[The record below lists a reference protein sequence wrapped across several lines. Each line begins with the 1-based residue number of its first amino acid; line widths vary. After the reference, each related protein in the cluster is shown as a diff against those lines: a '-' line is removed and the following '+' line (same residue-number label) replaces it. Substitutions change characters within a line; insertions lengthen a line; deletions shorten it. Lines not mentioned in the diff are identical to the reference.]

1 MNSKEIHDQL
11 DHPVID
17 SDAHWLEFG
26 PLLKERIGKIAGRE
40 VADCFT
46 GLREAIGDAL
56 LLGPDE
62 RRRRRVAHSGC
73 WTVPMANALD
83 RATAM
88 MPKLLYERMDE
99 LGLDFCVMYP
109 TGGMAVTPN
118 RAMRQKATRA
128 FNTFCADYF
137 GDYADRLT
145 PVAVIPTV
153 TPDEAIEELEYAV
166 QELGLKAAL
175 FGGMIPR
182 EVPAVK
188 DGDEDGTKLGRWY
201 DVLGLDSAY
210 DYDPLWAKC
219 LELGVAPTF
228 HSAGRGYAL
237 RRSPSNFTYNH
248 IGHFAST
255 AEAICKAMFL
265 GGVTRRFPTLKMAF
279 LEGGVSY
286 ACQLFADLIEHWEIR
301 NGDALAVVN
310 PDNLDHEEVIRLA
323 KRYGPADM
331 QRLLDGREA
340 ALYAAMEPETGTATG
355 GEANLDDFAACAI
368 DSVEDFRALF
378 GNFYFGCEA
387 DDRMN
392 VWAFNDRVNPLGT
405 KVNALFSSD
414 IGHFDVPDMA
424 EVLEEAHGLVDEGL
438 MSKEDFKAFTFTNP
452 AHFWASGNPDFF
464 AGTAVEQPVR
474 ELLAEDALNAYDTAM
489 EVREARTLWRRRR

>member
-1 MNSKEIHDQL
+1 MNSKDVHDRL

-26 PLLKERIGKIAGRE
+26 PLLQERIGKIAGRE
-40 VADCFT
+40 VAACFT

-56 LLGPDE
+56 LMGPAE
-62 RRRRRVAHSGC
+62 RRRRRIAHSGC

-88 MPKLLYERMDE
+88 MPKLLYERMPE
-99 LGLDFCVMYP
+99 LGLDYCVMYP
-109 TGGMAVTPN
+109 TGAAAVTPN
-118 RAMRQKATRA
+118 RTMRQRAARA
-128 FNTFCADYF
+128 FNTFCAEYF
-137 GDYADRLT
+137 GDYADRMT

-166 QELGLKAAL
+166 RELGLKAAL

-182 EVPAVK
+182 QVPAVQQ
-188 DGDEDGTKLGRWY
+188 GDEDGAKLGRWY

-219 LELGVAPTF
+219 VELGISPTF
-228 HSAGRGYAL
+228 HAAGRGYAL

-265 GGVTRRFPTLKMAF
+265 GGVTRRFPTLKMAI

-286 ACQLFADLIEHWEIR
+286 ACQLYADLIGHWQVR
-301 NGDALAVVN
+301 NADALALVN
-310 PDNLDHEEVIRLA
+310 PQNLDHEEVIRLA
-323 KRYGPADM
+323 KRYGTDDM
-331 QRLLDGREA
+331 RRLLDGRQA
-340 ALYAAMEPETGTATG
+340 ALYAAMEPETAMATG
-355 GEANLDDFAACAI
+355 GEADLDDFAACEV
-368 DSVEDFRALF
+368 DGVEDFRPLF

-392 VWAFNDRVNPLGT
+392 VWAFDERVNPLGT
-405 KVNALFSSD
+405 KINALFSSD
-414 IGHFDVPDMA
+414 IGHFDVPDMR
-424 EVLEEAHGLVDEGL
+424 EVLTDAYALVGEGV
-438 MSKEDFKAFTFTNP
+438 MRGEDFRAFTFANP
-452 AHFWASGNPDFF
+452 VHFWASGNPDFF
-464 AGTAVEQPVR
+464 AGTAVERAAR
-474 ELLAEDALNAYDTAM
+474 ELLVESALEATAKNTQI
-489 EVREARTLWRRRR
+489 REARSRWRRR